1 MVITIFFK
9 FIFYKG
15 GGGCFLKSLHKD
27 DCILWN
33 VNTDPVGEEVS
44 VKELFNG
51 CSPHRGKCRTATS

>member
-1 MVITIFFK
+1 MVITIFIYLY
-9 FIFYKG
+9 FIRGEG
-15 GGGCFLKSLHKD
+15 GALKSLHKD